1 MEFDSVLAI
10 VSWPIRVS
18 KESGLYFLADT
29 IYSLID
35 YKDTKKSAVYSSGVI
50 TEGHLQSLS
59 NEDVILKS
67 LGL

>member
-29 IYSLID
+29 IYSLIE
-35 YKDTKKSAVYSSGVI
+35 YKDNKKNQP
-50 TEGHLQSLS
+50 EGWF
-59 NEDVILKS
+59 I
-67 LGL
+67 